1 MQQNYYLTNGTRS
14 GQSHSRS
21 GTIDENL
28 ALRPNKF
35 IIKTQQNSGQQNT
48 GQAPVT
54 IHKKMSQNI
63 INNVIKNGG
72 QANAYIQN
80 IDLKQNDEG
89 YFNS

>member
-1 MQQNYYLTNGTRS
+1 MPNSQQQTIKIKKRFMQQNYYLTNGTRS

-54 IHKKMSQNI
+54 IHKKMS
-63 INNVIKNGG
+63 
-72 QANAYIQN
+72 
-80 IDLKQNDEG
+80 
-89 YFNS
+89 